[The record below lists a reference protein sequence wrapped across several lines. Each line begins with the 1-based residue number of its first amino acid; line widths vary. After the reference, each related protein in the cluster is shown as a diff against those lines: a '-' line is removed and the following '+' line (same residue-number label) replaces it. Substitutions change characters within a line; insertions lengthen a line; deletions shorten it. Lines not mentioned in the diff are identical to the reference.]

1 MPARMPSPE
10 PTPARR
16 SPPKAPTKRRQRAR
30 APHFPGRAARSLQAE
45 FADADRLENAKAQL
59 AEAKGESRFKRMQ
72 ACFTQAPPVA
82 APANLNV
89 LQQVALEL

>member
-30 APHFPGRAARSLQAE
+30 ATHFPVRAMRSLEAE

-59 AEAKGESRFKRMQ
+59 AEAKGEARFKRMQ
-72 ACFTQAPPVA
+72 ACFTLPSAALPAQA
-82 APANLNV
+82 LNV

>member
-59 AEAKGESRFKRMQ
+59 AEAKGEARFKRMQ